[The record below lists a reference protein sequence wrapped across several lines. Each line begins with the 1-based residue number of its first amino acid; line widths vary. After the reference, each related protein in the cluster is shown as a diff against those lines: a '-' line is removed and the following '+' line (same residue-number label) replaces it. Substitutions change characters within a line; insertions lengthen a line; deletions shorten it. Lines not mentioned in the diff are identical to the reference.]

1 MGTPAEKTKP
11 IVPKDLPK
19 PKPGTTFNFKS
30 IPLVKTF
37 YKFFSFVYY
46 IIQCIVQWTSFL
58 SSDTME
64 NSYTCGHYSK
74 VL

>member
-30 IPLVKTF
+30 IPRLKLSINF
-37 YKFFSFVYY
+37 YLFY
-46 IIQCIVQWTSFL
+46 II
-58 SSDTME
+58 
-64 NSYTCGHYSK
+64 
-74 VL
+74 

>member
-30 IPLVKTF
+30 VYSSCLKLSINF
-37 YKFFSFVYY
+37 YLFY
-46 IIQCIVQWTSFL
+46 II
-58 SSDTME
+58 
-64 NSYTCGHYSK
+64 
-74 VL
+74 